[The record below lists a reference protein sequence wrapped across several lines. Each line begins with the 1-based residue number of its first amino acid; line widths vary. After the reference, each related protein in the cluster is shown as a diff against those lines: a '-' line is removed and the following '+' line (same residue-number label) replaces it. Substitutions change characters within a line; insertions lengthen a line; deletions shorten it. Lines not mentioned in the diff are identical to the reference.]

1 MKKQFKYMSLFLAL
15 GMAASCLSGCG
26 TSAEPSSQAAAPS
39 SNAAEGGSSAAEAG
53 AATAAGEPITLRV
66 FFSNPDQTQG
76 LGMLEAMGI
85 EAWEKLHPDIK
96 IELETLQD
104 DPYQKKFQTYLAAG
118 DVPDVYKSWNN
129 TAFMTPVISGGY
141 AAELNPADYANY
153 GFGPGALEAYTF
165 DDKLYG
171 VPLFA
176 DTWVLYYNEKM
187 LADNNLEVPKTF
199 DDMLTAAKTL
209 RGNGIQPC
217 ALNGKEGW
225 PVMFTY
231 QNLAL
236 RVSGNQQL
244 PYDACEGKTTFTAE
258 PELLEGA
265 QYFKE
270 LMDAGFF
277 MDGFASADYGTARSM
292 FIQGQTAMFLMGSW
306 EMGMGT
312 DTGID
317 ESVRSQIRAAKFPV
331 IDGTKGNAD
340 DLLYRIGGGYSA
352 NAKSEHL
359 DEAIEFVNFMSS
371 PEIWT
376 KNAWQNSICQVPG
389 DVTDFITGGE
399 SQVQLDLFDIL
410 KSAKTTSGLLFG
422 DKYTPAFQTDEQT
435 LFTAFA
441 SGLHTP
447 EELMSELD
455 KLVISD
461 LK

>member
-1 MKKQFKYMSLFLAL
+1 MRKITRCLSLFLAA
-15 GMAASCLSGCG
+15 GMAATSLSGCSSDNQ
-26 TSAEPSSQAAAPS
+26 TTASSPAPASSSAEASADASTAPS
-39 SNAAEGGSSAAEAG
+39 SANEE
-53 AATAAGEPITLRV
+53 TITLRV

-76 LGMLEAMGI
+76 LGLLEAMGI
-85 EAWEKLHPDIK
+85 AAWEELHPNIK

-129 TAFMTPVISGGY
+129 TAFMTPIIRGGY
-141 AAELNPADYANY
+141 AAELEPADYDSY

-176 DTWVLYYNEKM
+176 DTWVLYYNQKILE
-187 LADNNLEVPKTF
+187 DNNLEVPKTF
-199 DDMLTAAKTL
+199 DDMLAVAKTL
-209 RGNGIQPC
+209 RENGIQPC

-225 PVMFTY
+225 PLMFTY

-244 PYDACEGKTTFTAE
+244 PYDACERITTFSAE
-258 PELLEGA
+258 PDLLKGA
-265 QYFKE
+265 EHFKE
-270 LMDAGFF
+270 LMDSGFF

-292 FIQGQTAMFLMGSW
+292 FVQGQTAMFLMGSW

-312 DTGID
+312 DTGI
-317 ESVRSQIRAAKFPV
+317 EEGIRSNIRATKFPV
-331 IDGTKGNAD
+331 INNAGGDVD
-340 DLLYRIGGGYSA
+340 DLIYRIGGGYSA

-359 DEAIEFVNFMSS
+359 DAAVEFVNFMSS

-389 DVTDFITGGE
+389 DVTDFMTGTE
-399 SQVQLDLFDIL
+399 SQVQLDLFEIL
-410 KSAKTTSGLLFG
+410 KSAKTTSGILFG
-422 DKYTPAFQTDEQT
+422 DKYSPAFQTNEQT
-435 LFTAFA
+435 LFTAYA
-441 SGLHTP
+441 SGLYTP
-447 EELMSELD
+447 EELMAELD
-455 KLVISD
+455 KLVASD
-461 LK
+461 LQ